1 MSQSPLL
8 SVIDPEP
15 PHSQR
20 IAKPKDRTRET
31 AEIEPSDSLEFQGF
45 PELSLQSISQAK
57 FLRLGN
63 SAQDFLGV
71 NFCWK
76 PQDFFWVL
84 IFDPI
89 RPSRSFEIR
98 SIHPLESQ
106 RQPNRFKTTLRNT
119 KKNVIS
125 LFHLYPTI
133 S

>member
-45 PELSLQSISQAK
+45 PELSLQSVSQAK

-63 SAQDFLGV
+63 SALDFLGV

-76 PQDFFWVL
+76 P
-84 IFDPI
+84 
-89 RPSRSFEIR
+89 
-98 SIHPLESQ
+98 
-106 RQPNRFKTTLRNT
+106 
-119 KKNVIS
+119 
-125 LFHLYPTI
+125 
-133 S
+133 